1 MKNELSKSTS
11 VTGSFD
17 EVLDSQKIFR
27 TLLRSMSF
35 PGRVFSM
42 DEVAT
47 GFATKELQPCAS
59 IMQTLLD
66 DRASFCVLPAES
78 GLSGFIRAHTGAN
91 EVALEEADFVFVT
104 DSQQPLDYKRLK
116 TGSHVSP
123 EKGATVVY
131 QLAKISG
138 SGGRQL
144 KLSGPGI
151 KDTILVEMV
160 EMPSS
165 LIDVLKVNQFPTGVD
180 VILVDSGLRVMGI
193 PRSTRVEVV
202 I

>member
-1 MKNELSKSTS
+1 MKNELSRYAS

-17 EVLDSQKIFR
+17 EVFDSQKVFR
-27 TLLRSMSF
+27 TLLKSMSF
-35 PGRVFSM
+35 PGRIFSM

-47 GFATKELQPCAS
+47 DFAAKELQPCVS
-59 IMQTLLD
+59 VMLTLLD
-66 DRASFCVLPAES
+66 DRASFCALPAES
-78 GLSGFIRAHTGAN
+78 GLSGFIRAHTSAS
-91 EVALEEADFVFVT
+91 EAAIEEADFVFVT
-104 DSQQPLDYKRLK
+104 DSQQPLDHKRLK

-123 EKGATVVY
+123 EKGATIVY
-131 QLAKISG
+131 QLARIPG

-151 KDTILVEMV
+151 KDTILVEMAD
-160 EMPSS
+160 MPLS
-165 LIDVLKVNQFPTGVD
+165 LVHVLKVNQFPTGVD
-180 VILVDSGLRVMGI
+180 VILVDSGWRVMSI